1 MVRIFL
7 VMHAPLGNAFS
18 QCAEHVLGHAPALTV
33 VDVLPSDEPA
43 RKAEE
48 VADLI
53 ASRPD
58 EPVLILCDIYGA
70 TPFNIASQALR
81 AATQRGGRGHLVTG
95 TNLCMVLKALTE
107 HQENPDKLTEKV
119 RLGALKGI
127 IDADH
132 QC

>member
-1 MVRIFL
+1 MVRIIL
-7 VMHAPLGNAFS
+7 VMHAPLGSAFF
-18 QCAEHVLGHAPALTV
+18 QCAEHVLGNASGLTV
-33 VDVLPSDEPA
+33 VDILPTDEPA
-43 RKAEE
+43 RKTGEI
-48 VADLI
+48 ADII

-58 EPVLILCDIYGA
+58 EPVLILSDLFGA

-81 AATQRGGRGHLVTG
+81 VATQRGGRGHLVTG

-107 HQENPDKLTEKV
+107 RQENPDKLTEKV

-132 QC
+132 KC